1 MGRGRGESEKVLHRD
16 YKITFRSGVELEITN
31 CRTAGLAHLLASDYL
46 RSRGRR
52 SEVVSCEVMPVD
64 RMRHQERLR
73 SCYSFTRGNRHD
85 PRSISSDL

>member
-46 RSRGRR
+46 RSRGRQ
-52 SEVVSCEVMPVD
+52 SEVTSCEVMPVD
-64 RMRHQERLR
+64 RMRHHDRLL
-73 SCYSFTRGNRHD
+73 SCHSFTRGNRHEAAAAH
-85 PRSISSDL
+85 